1 MKSLLTALIFVLNIC
16 QLFLAQDFKS
26 VNNLA
31 QRQFPWLAGKL
42 VLKSVPKEK
51 DADIFTLE
59 TRNNQLYISAS
70 SASAASRG
78 LDWYVK
84 HYARQSISHF
94 GNNTRNINKLPV
106 VSPLLKKTSLVPYR
120 YALNYCTINYS
131 FSFYTWEDWEKE
143 LDWMALN
150 GVNIMLAPVGT
161 ELVWYNTLLRLG
173 YTDTEAKA
181 FIPGPAFTAWWLMG
195 NLEGWGGPVSMD
207 MMKQQAELQ
216 KKILKRMKELG
227 IEPILQ
233 GFYGMV
239 P

>member
-1 MKSLLTALIFVLNIC
+1 M
-16 QLFLAQDFKS
+16 
-26 VNNLA
+26 
-31 QRQFPWLAGKL
+31 
-42 VLKSVPKEK
+42 
-51 DADIFTLE
+51 
-59 TRNNQLYISAS
+59 
-70 SASAASRG
+70 
-78 LDWYVK
+78 
-84 HYARQSISHF
+84 
-94 GNNTRNINKLPV
+94 
-106 VSPLLKKTSLVPYR
+106 
-120 YALNYCTINYS
+120 
-131 FSFYTWEDWEKE
+131 
-143 LDWMALN
+143 
-150 GVNIMLAPVGT
+150 GT

-239 P
+239 PHDLKNKISEAKVIEQGKWAGEFQRPGFWILPPNCFLKLLIPIILK

>member
-1 MKSLLTALIFVLNIC
+1 MF
-16 QLFLAQDFKS
+16 
-26 VNNLA
+26 
-31 QRQFPWLAGKL
+31 
-42 VLKSVPKEK
+42 
-51 DADIFTLE
+51 FTLE

-70 SASAASRG
+70 SANAASRG

-84 HYARQSISHF
+84 HYAHQSISHF

-173 YTDTEAKA
+173 YTDTEAKLL
-181 FIPGPAFTAWWLMG
+181 FQVLPSRRGGL
-195 NLEGWGGPVSMD
+195 WGT
-207 MMKQQAELQ
+207 
-216 KKILKRMKELG
+216 LKAGVAL
-227 IEPILQ
+227 
-233 GFYGMV
+233 
-239 P
+239 

>member
-16 QLFLAQDFKS
+16 QLCLAQDFKS

-42 VLKSVPKEK
+42 ILKSIPKEK
-51 DADIFTLE
+51 DADVFTLE

-84 HYARQSISHF
+84 HYAHQSVSHF
-94 GNNTRNINKLPV
+94 GNNIRNINKLPI

-131 FSFYTWEDWEKE
+131 FSFYTWEDWEK
-143 LDWMALN
+143 
-150 GVNIMLAPVGT
+150 
-161 ELVWYNTLLRLG
+161 
-173 YTDTEAKA
+173 
-181 FIPGPAFTAWWLMG
+181 
-195 NLEGWGGPVSMD
+195 
-207 MMKQQAELQ
+207 
-216 KKILKRMKELG
+216 
-227 IEPILQ
+227 
-233 GFYGMV
+233 
-239 P
+239 

>member
-1 MKSLLTALIFVLNIC
+1 MVG
-16 QLFLAQDFKS
+16 
-26 VNNLA
+26 
-31 QRQFPWLAGKL
+31 RL

-51 DADIFTLE
+51 DADVFTLE

-70 SASAASRG
+70 SANAASRG

-84 HYARQSISHF
+84 HYAHQSISHF
-94 GNNTRNINKLPV
+94 GNNTKNINKLPV

-195 NLEGWGGPVSMD
+195 NLEGWGGLVSID

-227 IEPILQ
+227 IEPVLQ

-239 P
+239 PHASEE